1 MRLFLPQG
9 KEVVPRIPRAAS
21 FRLIVAPEDFPPF
34 KKDHREKEEENVV
47 KKALCILVLYV
58 GVCGIVAAAGQ
69 NEGPTIKVGVV
80 AELTGDIPAVG
91 ASCKNAAEMAAK
103 EVNDAGGL
111 EVGGTKYKISL
122 FIEDNA
128 GKADQS
134 ASAAQKLIT
143 QQNVVAIIGP
153 NASRYAIPASEI
165 AESSHVVLI
174 TPWSTNPKTTLDA
187 RTGAPKKYVFRSC
200 FIDPFQ
206 GRVVAKFAL
215 DNLKARK
222 AAVLYDVASEY
233 NKGIAEFFKT
243 TFEQSGGQVVAF
255 ETYTTGDKDFSAQ
268 LTKIKESNA
277 DVIFLPNYYSE
288 VPLQIQQAHRLGI
301 KTPFLGS
308 DSWGSEE
315 LLKLGGKDLEGYYFS
330 THYAADA
337 ATPMATKFIDAY
349 KAKYGSTPD
358 DVAALT
364 YDAFGLLWTALKNA
378 GKVDRQAVRD
388 ALAKI
393 PLYEGVTGN
402 MKFQEGSGDPIKSA
416 VILQIKG
423 GKFVW
428 FANANP

>member
-1 MRLFLPQG
+1 M
-9 KEVVPRIPRAAS
+9 
-21 FRLIVAPEDFPPF
+21 
-34 KKDHREKEEENVV
+34 
-47 KKALCILVLYV
+47 KKAAWFLGLILIFSILLSACT
-58 GVCGIVAAAGQ
+58 GGAGQ
-69 NEGPTIKVGVV
+69 AKTIKVGVI

-91 ASCKNAAEMAAK
+91 ASCKNAAEMA
-103 EVNDAGGL
+103 VQQINDAGGL
-111 EVGGTKYKISL
+111 DVGGTKYMVEL
-122 FIEDNA
+122 YIEDNA

-134 ASAAQKLIT
+134 ASSAQKLIT

-165 AESSHVVLI
+165 AESSKVVLI
-174 TPWSTNPKTTLDA
+174 SPWSTNPKTTLNA
-187 RTGAPKKYVFRSC
+187 NTNESKKYVFRAA

-215 DNLKARK
+215 DNLNAKK

-233 NKGIAEFFKT
+233 NKGIAEFFKST
-243 TFEQSGGQVVAF
+243 YEENGGTVVAF

-268 LTKIKESNA
+268 LTKIKEA
-277 DVIFLPNYYSE
+277 GPEVIFLPNYYSE

-301 KTPFLGS
+301 DVPFLGS
-308 DSWGSEE
+308 DSWGSTE
-315 LLKLGGKDLEGYYFS
+315 LITLCGSDCEGYYFS

-337 ATPMATKFIDAY
+337 ATPEATKFIEAY
-349 KAKYGSTPD
+349 KAKYGNTPD

-364 YDAFGLLWTALKNA
+364 FDSFGLLWQALQTA
-378 GKVDRQAVRD
+378 GKVDREAVRD

-393 PLYEGVTGN
+393 SKYEGVTGN
-402 MKFQEGSGDPIKSA
+402 MSFTEGSGDPIKSA

-423 GKFVW
+423 DKFVW

>member
-1 MRLFLPQG
+1 MR
-9 KEVVPRIPRAAS
+9 RA
-21 FRLIVAPEDFPPF
+21 FCVLV
-34 KKDHREKEEENVV
+34 
-47 KKALCILVLYV
+47 LCIGVSSILV
-58 GVCGIVAAAGQ
+58 AGGKA
-69 NEGPTIKVGVV
+69 EAPTIRVGVV

-91 ASCKNAAEMAAK
+91 ASCKNAAEMAVK

-111 EVGGTKYKISL
+111 EVGGNKYKVDL

-143 QQNVVAIIGP
+143 QNNVVAIIGP

-165 AESSHVVLI
+165 AESSKVVLI

-215 DNLKARK
+215 DNLKAKK

-233 NKGIAEFFKT
+233 NKGIAEFFKK
-243 TFEQSGGQVVAF
+243 TFEEIGGQVVSF

-268 LTKIKESNA
+268 LTKIKETNP

-301 KTPFLGS
+301 TTPFLGS
-308 DSWGSEE
+308 DSWGSAD
-315 LLKLGGKDLEGYYFS
+315 LLKLGGQDLEGYYFS

-337 ATPMATKFIDAY
+337 ATPIATKFIAAY
-349 KAKYGSTPD
+349 KAKYSSTPD

-388 ALAKI
+388 ALAKV
-393 PLYEGVTGN
+393 PQYEGVTGN

-416 VILQIKG
+416 VILQIKNG
-423 GKFVW
+423 QFVW